1 MSYGMI
7 NQDVDDYAASMTAQT
22 HQTLAWL
29 NRNGYLDN
37 EDTEMLLS
45 RMVVVP
51 IRNSP
56 KFGQRLLARFFG
68 CDDSPNT
75 VNFPIVLTPNR
86 VHPRSTHEPLDQR
99 APPRSHPGAA

>member
-75 VNFPIVLTPNR
+75 VNFPIVLLEEHTF
-86 VHPRSTHEPLDQR
+86 D
-99 APPRSHPGAA
+99 PPEKPASGRPHLEVIRGDK